1 MGRRTHKFK
10 NFPNILKIVIVDA
23 CRNYYNAKRSIGIN
37 GFAPI
42 AAPKNSLIAFS
53 TSSGQ
58 AAKEDSTIG
67 HGKYTGVLLD
77 LISSPRIHVESMFKE
92 VRKELLH
99 RCETTN
105 SEMQISWEY
114 SSLTEDFFF
123 NSASMYDGFIY
134 SHEAFH
140 DKEFTD
146 FSSSNVRDIVNDL
159 RSCDFNRQ
167 NPACERIKKLVFDD
181 LNSNELFVIGRN
193 ICQAAN
199 ETSPRYSLGCKQY
212 IENFRSIDI
221 PHPAKEH
228 ILNGLAYEIYFD
240 HSNQMRE
247 KFKIGNIVKIIEILE
262 TDEFSRCKNFIV
274 SKISPFEDR
283 LVYLPGQRSMIS
295 LDVILKKVGEYFY
308 IDEIKHSGRI
318 VFQKA
323 YEIAE
328 ERRCFMGR
336 KTFEELK
343 VEISKVLA
351 SPLMYVCLRHNG
363 IEGIENDTT
372 ILYIPGLL
380 KLSYGL

>member
-1 MGRRTHKFK
+1 M
-10 NFPNILKIVIVDA
+10 
-23 CRNYYNAKRSIGIN
+23 S
-37 GFAPI
+37 
-42 AAPKNSLIAFS
+42 
-53 TSSGQ
+53 
-58 AAKEDSTIG
+58 
-67 HGKYTGVLLD
+67 
-77 LISSPRIHVESMFKE
+77 
-92 VRKELLH
+92 
-99 RCETTN
+99 
-105 SEMQISWEY
+105 
-114 SSLTEDFFF
+114 
-123 NSASMYDGFIY
+123 
-134 SHEAFH
+134 
-140 DKEFTD
+140 
-146 FSSSNVRDIVNDL
+146 
-159 RSCDFNRQ
+159 
-167 NPACERIKKLVFDD
+167 
-181 LNSNELFVIGRN
+181 
-193 ICQAAN
+193 
-199 ETSPRYSLGCKQY
+199 
-212 IENFRSIDI
+212 
-221 PHPAKEH
+221 
-228 ILNGLAYEIYFD
+228 
-240 HSNQMRE
+240 
-247 KFKIGNIVKIIEILE
+247 KIIEILE

-328 ERRCFMGR
+328 EGRCFMGR